1 MGKMQFKIDIQA
13 PKEKVWETLWNDST
27 YRQWT
32 APFAEGSRAETDW
45 KEGSKVLF
53 TDGKGSGMVSV
64 IEQKKPNEFMS
75 FKHLGTVVDGV
86 EDLDN
91 EKNKPWAGA
100 LENYTLKPMDGKTEL
115 SVDMDFSGLSPEMTN
130 YFEQAWP
137 KALDKLKEVAEKN

>member
-27 YRQWT
+27 YQEWT
-32 APFAEGSRAETDW
+32 SAFAEGSRAETDW
-45 KEGSKVLF
+45 EEGSKVLF

-64 IEQKKPNEFMS
+64 IAEKKPNEFMS

-86 EDLDN
+86 EDLDS

-100 LENYTLKPMDGKTEL
+100 LENYTLKGADGKTEL
-115 SVDMDFSGLSPEMTN
+115 LVDMDFSGLSPEMTS